1 MIMINST
8 IMSTASSIEDR
19 QALPANEE
27 ELRKMAR
34 ENDTPNKEFDE
45 SLRLFVRGEIIAAVK
60 RLFRKSEE

>member
-1 MIMINST
+1 
-8 IMSTASSIEDR
+8 MSTASSIEDR

-34 ENDTPNKEFDE
+34 ENDTPNEEFDA
-45 SLRLFVRGEIIAAVK
+45 SLQLFVRGEIIAAVK